1 MRSAARLSPFGDMG
15 YGGYV
20 VAAMT
25 GERPDGI
32 LQKVLSLIGGGA
44 KALVYFTFG
53 PDYNFPVTTPE
64 SVLREF

>member
-1 MRSAARLSPFGDMG
+1 
-15 YGGYV
+15 
-20 VAAMT
+20 MT